1 MMKLKKLHKYKK
13 MKIEDCIEAFSGV
26 FGFNQSTLDSG
37 NFPGTMFRFPLRKE
51 ATELSDNIYDKSKV
65 DDLFMS
71 FRGEASV
78 SLLFLKCLESITLL
92 REEDLSKKDDIG
104 KFYFSVYI
112 DETTVENVRSARD
125 DLKSQIKDVQNNL
138 PSCSIR
144 NSYFITI
151 CVKDNDYNITTRKWK
166 VRNLFQGDNSMSS
179 TLRNLSCDES
189 LAYSP
194 YVGVAME
201 MTCPVNFQGH
211 VFCFL
216 PLPSRERSLSGLPI
230 HVNGFFALSQNRC
243 VVKWP
248 TVDQIRNHAHTDK
261 SIQWNQV
268 LVKEVLSE
276 VYCQF
281 LRELIEESC
290 LEKGGLNEHRTTVY
304 HCIPNKY
311 LVDEH
316 WKILIPPL
324 VAKLKEVPIF
334 FTPNE
339 GGKWIP
345 QSQAIFFRQGMII
358 KVI

>member
-1 MMKLKKLHKYKK
+1 MKV
-13 MKIEDCIEAFSGV
+13 EDCLEAFSGV

-37 NFPGTMFRFPLRKE
+37 NFPGTMFRFSLRKE

-65 DDLFMS
+65 NDLFMS
-71 FRGEASV
+71 FRDEASV

-92 REEDLSKKDDIG
+92 QEEDSLKKDDIG
-104 KFYFSVYI
+104 EFYFSVYI

-125 DLKSQIKDVQNNL
+125 DMKFQIKGVQDNL
-138 PSCSIR
+138 PSRSIE
-144 NSYFITI
+144 NSYFMTI
-151 CVKDNDYNITTRKWK
+151 CIKDNACNITTTKWK
-166 VRNLFQGDNSMSS
+166 VRNLFQGENSMSS
-179 TLRNLSCDES
+179 TLRQLSCDES
-189 LAYSP
+189 LSYSP
-194 YVGVAME
+194 FVGVAME
-201 MTCPVNFQGH
+201 MTCPVDFQGH

-216 PLPSRERSLSGLPI
+216 PLPSTEKSLSGLPI
-230 HVNGFFALSQNRC
+230 HVNGCFALSQNRC

-248 TVDQIRNHAHTDK
+248 TADQIRNHAHTDK

-281 LRELIEESC
+281 LCKLVVESRF
-290 LEKGGLNEHRTTVY
+290 ENGELNEYIRVVS
-304 HCIPNKY
+304 HCIPNKN

-324 VAKLKEVPIF
+324 VDKLKEVPIF
-334 FTPNE
+334 FTHNE

-345 QSQAIFFRQGMII
+345 KSQAIFFRPGTTII
-358 KVI
+358 VL